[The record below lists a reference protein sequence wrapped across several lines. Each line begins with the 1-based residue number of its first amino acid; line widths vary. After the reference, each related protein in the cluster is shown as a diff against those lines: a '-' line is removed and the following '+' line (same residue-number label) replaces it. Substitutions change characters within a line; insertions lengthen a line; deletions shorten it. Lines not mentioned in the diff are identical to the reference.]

1 MDLINIISENI
12 VQIKTMLL
20 IGGCLMSKSHKYLER
35 FGDVCEDFEHFVK
48 SIYFISWIKDFEPS
62 VLHLISHQIG
72 VSDLNKKKA

>member
-1 MDLINIISENI
+1 
-12 VQIKTMLL
+12 MLL